1 MRGPRSSARSQRC
14 ASSML
19 AQSDRRLIIGLL
31 APLFPP
37 WSGISHVL
45 RRSKASLMLT
55 NGLAVLNALDRIN
68 RIRPAEGC
76 GMFQPAYGPGSTLYD
91 TLTLHF

>member
-1 MRGPRSSARSQRC
+1 M
-14 ASSML
+14 
-19 AQSDRRLIIGLL
+19 
-31 APLFPP
+31 
-37 WSGISHVL
+37 L